1 MASRQIF
8 VCRDI
13 REEQLFMQVSFFQFS
28 REKLQGM
35 DLVLGKPLQ
44 KICCIGLNVRFMKEW
59 FPNFFSGKTRPR
71 VRKEK
76 KKKVEN

>member
-13 REEQLFMQVSFFQFS
+13 REEQLFMQVSFFPFAGKASGHGPSPSQTTA
-28 REKLQGM
+28 EN
-35 DLVLGKPLQ
+35 VLHWVECPIFAKVVS
-44 KICCIGLNVRFMKEW
+44 K
-59 FPNFFSGKTRPR
+59 FFSGKTRPR

-76 KKKVEN
+76 KKKVEL